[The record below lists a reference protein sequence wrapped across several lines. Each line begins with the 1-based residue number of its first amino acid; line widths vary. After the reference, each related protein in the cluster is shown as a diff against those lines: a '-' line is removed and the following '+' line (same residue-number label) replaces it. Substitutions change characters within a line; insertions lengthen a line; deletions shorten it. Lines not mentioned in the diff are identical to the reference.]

1 MFEQIREEMVF
12 ENKHVIRTETMK
24 SRILG
29 HSDIMTSDTNTR
41 YLAELGIQQVVQS
54 VLNSN
59 GFYSV
64 ANGFFVSLSECKN
77 LVRLKI
83 MLRNANRREESAE
96 GTKDTMEAIT
106 FKQLKME
113 GLELELVEEPAFD
126 ELIADLEADAI

>member
-1 MFEQIREEMVF
+1 
-12 ENKHVIRTETMK
+12 MK
-24 SRILG
+24 TRILG
-29 HSDIMTSDTNTR
+29 HSEIMTSDANTR
-41 YLAELGIQQVVQS
+41 YLAEVGIQQVIQS

-64 ANGFFVSLSECKN
+64 ANGFFVSLHECKN

-83 MLRNANRREESAE
+83 MLKNASRREESAE

-113 GLELELVEEPAFD
+113 GIELELVEEPAFD
-126 ELIADLEADAI
+126 DLIADLEADAI

>member
-1 MFEQIREEMVF
+1 MF

-24 SRILG
+24 NRILG
-29 HSDIMTSDTNTR
+29 HSDIVTSDTNTR
-41 YLAELGIQQVVQS
+41 YLAEIGIQQVIQS

-64 ANGFFVSLSECKN
+64 ANGFFVSLNECKN

-106 FKQLKME
+106 FRQLKME

-126 ELIADLEADAI
+126 ELIEDLEADAI

>member
-1 MFEQIREEMVF
+1 VF

-24 SRILG
+24 NRILG
-29 HSDIMTSDTNTR
+29 HSDIVTSDTNTR
-41 YLAELGIQQVVQS
+41 YLAEIGIQQVIQS

-64 ANGFFVSLSECKN
+64 ANGFFVSLNECKN

-106 FKQLKME
+106 FRQLKME

-126 ELIADLEADAI
+126 ELIEDLEADAI

>member
-1 MFEQIREEMVF
+1 MVF

-24 SRILG
+24 NRILG
-29 HSDIMTSDTNTR
+29 HSDIVTSDTNTR
-41 YLAELGIQQVVQS
+41 YLAEIGIQQVIQS

-64 ANGFFVSLSECKN
+64 ANGFFVSLNECKN

-106 FKQLKME
+106 FRQLKME

-126 ELIADLEADAI
+126 ELIEDLEADAI

>member
-1 MFEQIREEMVF
+1 MRLG
-12 ENKHVIRTETMK
+12 NKHVIRTDTMK
-24 SRILG
+24 TRILL
-29 HSDIMTSDTNTR
+29 HSEINAGDANTR

-64 ANGFFVSLSECKN
+64 TNGFFVSLNECKN

-83 MLRNANRREESAE
+83 MLKNASRREESAE
-96 GTKDTMEAIT
+96 WTKDKMESIT

-113 GLELELVEEPAFD
+113 GIELELVEEPAFD
-126 ELIADLEADAI
+126 DLIADLEADAI

>member
-1 MFEQIREEMVF
+1 MVF

-29 HSDIMTSDTNTR
+29 HSGIMTSDTNTR